1 LYDDRRIRIRIQS
14 RIHTS
19 DQWIR
24 IRIREA
30 QKHVDPVDPDPQ
42 QCEMN
47 QKEGRGKDYTTD
59 GLALVAQPLAFVA
72 CVSSEIPWEGMD
84 M

>member
-1 LYDDRRIRIRIQS
+1 M
-14 RIHTS
+14 
-19 DQWIR
+19 
-24 IRIREA
+24 
-30 QKHVDPVDPDPQ
+30 DPVDPDPQ